1 MRFSYTAVNL
11 EGTTVKGTVSAP
23 TSEEAMRQLEAQGL
37 IVQELKTGQ
46 GLLDG
51 FSRPRLTPRELI
63 RFYRDLGRMVGAGI
77 PLIEAFKTLEESFE
91 RPAARAIVA
100 RIRREVEAG
109 DSLSSAMAAT
119 KVFPEAH
126 IAAVKAAEASGNL
139 QEALLQ
145 LADGEHSVRRLIAEV
160 KGALTYPVMIL
171 VMTLAI
177 SYGLMTRLVPKI
189 LSQLQQVGL
198 EELPTPTKVIVGVSR
213 FIDANGLILLVLLA
227 GAGFAFSLWVKT
239 PQGREAFDAFVLRL
253 PLFGPLVR
261 NVTLVRALQTLSFL
275 LRSGVPIRQALA
287 ISGEA
292 SGNTLI
298 RSAFDEV
305 RQQVESGQPLSEAMA
320 QHKALFTPMVV
331 AAARIG
337 EQSANLAAPF
347 QENAET
353 LAEDTRERAQLAA
366 KALEPVMLVFLAIVI
381 GAIILS
387 IFMPMYDM
395 LENLKG
401 VRR

>member
-1 MRFSYTAVNL
+1 MRFSYIAVDID
-11 EGTTVKGTVSAP
+11 GTTRKGTVNAE
-23 TSEEAMRQLEAQGL
+23 TYEDAVRMLEGQGL

-51 FSRPRLTPRELI
+51 LRRPRLSARELI

-77 PLIEAFKTLEESFE
+77 PLIEAFKTLEESIE
-91 RPAARAIVA
+91 RPAAKGIVA
-100 RIRREVEAG
+100 RIRREIEAG
-109 DSLSSAMAAT
+109 VGLSEAMAAT

-126 IAAVKAAEASGNL
+126 IAAVKAAEVSGKL
-139 QEALLQ
+139 KEALLQ
-145 LADGEHSVRRLIAEV
+145 LADGEHNVQRLIAEV
-160 KGALTYPVMIL
+160 KGALTYPVVIL
-171 VMTLAI
+171 VMTLVI

-198 EELPTPTKVIVGVSR
+198 KDLPTLTKVIVGVSR

-275 LRSGVPIRQALA
+275 LRSGVPISQALV

-292 SGNTLI
+292 SGNTLM
-298 RSAFDEV
+298 RQAFDDV
-305 RQQVESGQPLSEAMA
+305 RQRVESGQPLSEAMA
-320 QHKALFTPMVV
+320 RHKALFTPMVV

-337 EQSANLAAPF
+337 EQSANLAVPF
-347 QENAET
+347 RENAET

-366 KALEPVMLVFLAIVI
+366 KALEPVMLVFLAVVI

-401 VRR
+401 VRH